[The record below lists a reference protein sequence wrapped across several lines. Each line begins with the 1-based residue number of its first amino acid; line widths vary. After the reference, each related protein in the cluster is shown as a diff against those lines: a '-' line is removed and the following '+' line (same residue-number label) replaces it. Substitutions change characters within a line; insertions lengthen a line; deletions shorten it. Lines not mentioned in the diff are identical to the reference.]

1 MRRLPK
7 KIVSNVWPRIEKLK
21 DEPFPRGATKLEG
34 AERLYRVRVGDYR
47 IVYEVDTDAKL
58 ITIHYVRH
66 RSEVYRNFQV
76 NLETA
81 RTRNACPPIPPR
93 SPSFGVRGLRW

>member
-7 KIVSNVWPRIEKLK
+7 KIVSNVWAHIEALQQ
-21 DEPFPRGATKLEG
+21 EPFPHGATTLEG

-47 IVYEVDTDAKL
+47 IVYEVDMDAKQ

-66 RSEVYRNFQV
+66 RSEVYRN
-76 NLETA
+76 L
-81 RTRNACPPIPPR
+81 
-93 SPSFGVRGLRW
+93 